1 MATSAVQNTSSSAA
15 AGAAAALVSGTGAD
29 TEDRFLKLLVAQLQN
44 QDPLNPMDNAQV
56 TSQMAQIQTVSGIDK
71 LNSTVQGLNAQFAQ
85 LQALRARRWSATTC
99 SSRATAWSPIAN
111 GIGHGGFELASQ
123 ADQVKLEVLDASGR
137 VIDSADFGAL
147 ASGRHSFD
155 WTPSAGV
162 NPALASRFRITANL
176 GATAVSAT
184 AYTRDRVDAVSA
196 GPTRPG
202 ARARATPA
210 RRPMT
215 RSRSSTDSISPV
227 SIRQEH
233 P

>member
-15 AGAAAALVSGTGAD
+15 AGAAAALVGGSGAN

-71 LNSTVQGLNAQFAQ
+71 LNSTVQGLNSQFAQ
-85 LQALRARRWSATTC
+85 LQALSGASLVGRDVLIDGNRLVADS
-99 SSRATAWSPIAN
+99 N
-111 GIGHGGFELASQ
+111 GVGHGGFELASQ

-137 VIDSADFGAL
+137 VIDTTDLGAM

-176 GATAVSAT
+176 GTTAVNAAT
-184 AYTRDRVDAVSA
+184 YTRDRVDAVSTGPNGLTLELVNA
-196 GPTRPG
+196 GPV
-202 ARARATPA
+202 AY
-210 RRPMT
+210 
-215 RSRSSTDSISPV
+215 DQV
-227 SIRQEH
+227 KVFD
-233 P
+233 